1 MFGLVSVTKFSLQN
15 KCQFHQSIVR
25 KKLAKTKG
33 TKKRKLGKFV
43 FHFLMQRNSMNIIKK
58 SQKEEILKTHAF
70 FDSLKMRV
78 SDQFMDQ
85 R

>member
-1 MFGLVSVTKFSLQN
+1 MSISSEHSKKKVGKN
-15 KCQFHQSIVR
+15 KR
-25 KKLAKTKG
+25 NEEKKTG
-33 TKKRKLGKFV
+33 EFV